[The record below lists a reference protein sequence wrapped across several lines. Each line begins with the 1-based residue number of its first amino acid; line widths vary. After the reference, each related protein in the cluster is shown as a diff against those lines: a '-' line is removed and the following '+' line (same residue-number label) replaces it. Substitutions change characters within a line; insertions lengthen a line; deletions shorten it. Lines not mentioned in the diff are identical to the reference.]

1 MARPI
6 CEFFLGKVLSD
17 AKSGIDKEARFVVPA
32 EMGQYINSADIL
44 LNAEENSPGAQGQD
58 MGVGSEEDYNLQ
70 PSEYIGPESTPLTEE
85 DKKPVAPPRKDTI
98 TKSSPATTPKGTP
111 IGAPKEEPAKKKGL
125 FNRIRNNN

>member
-1 MARPI
+1 
-6 CEFFLGKVLSD
+6 
-17 AKSGIDKEARFVVPA
+17 
-32 EMGQYINSADIL
+32 
-44 LNAEENSPGAQGQD
+44 